1 MNEFIQ
7 NMTGMGAMTE
17 QVIATDFLISAKTG
31 VKNIATAITETSS
44 PEVRETLKQYLNDAI
59 DTHEQITNYMISKGF
74 TILRIYLNKFRLIPK
89 LPKRL
94 KIFRNCNK
102 DV

>member
-1 MNEFIQ
+1 MNELIQ

-17 QVIATDFLISAKTG
+17 QVIATDFLITAKTG

-59 DTHEQITNYMISKGF
+59 DTHEQITNYMISKGYYHPDNLAEQLHLD
-74 TILRIYLNKFRLIPK
+74 TQTAETAKD
-89 LPKRL
+89 LPQ
-94 KIFRNCNK
+94 I
-102 DV
+102 

>member
-17 QVIATDFLISAKTG
+17 QV
-31 VKNIATAITETSS
+31 IATAITETSS

-59 DTHEQITNYMISKGF
+59 DTHEQITNYMISKGYYHPANLSEQIQID
-74 TILRIYLNKFRLIPK
+74 TKAAETAK
-89 LPKRL
+89 DLPQL
-94 KIFRNCNK
+94 
-102 DV
+102 

>member
-59 DTHEQITNYMISKGF
+59 DTHEQITNYMMSKDYYHPANLSQQIQVD
-74 TILRIYLNKFRLIPK
+74 TKAAETAK
-89 LPKRL
+89 DLPQL
-94 KIFRNCNK
+94 
-102 DV
+102 

>member
-31 VKNIATAITETSS
+31 VKNIASRKHLLQKCA
-44 PEVRETLKQYLNDAI
+44 
-59 DTHEQITNYMISKGF
+59 
-74 TILRIYLNKFRLIPK
+74 
-89 LPKRL
+89 KRL
-94 KIFRNCNK
+94 SSI
-102 DV
+102 

>member
-17 QVIATDFLISAKTG
+17 QVIATDFLITAKTG

-44 PEVRETLKQYLNDAI
+44 PDVRETLKQYLNDAI
-59 DTHEQITNYMISKGF
+59 ETHEQITNYMISKG
-74 TILRIYLNKFRLIPK
+74 YYNPSN
-89 LPKRL
+89 LPKQ
-94 KIFRNCNK
+94 IQIDTQAAEVAK
-102 DV
+102 DLPQM